1 LLWKN
6 ISIPS
11 TLRVLEY
18 IQNFFHTNAN
28 QIAFSTTGYPSD
40 LVLLELKELLSME
53 PTGFCLRTDLP
64 SLLWCR

>member
-1 LLWKN
+1 
-6 ISIPS
+6 
-11 TLRVLEY
+11 VVEY